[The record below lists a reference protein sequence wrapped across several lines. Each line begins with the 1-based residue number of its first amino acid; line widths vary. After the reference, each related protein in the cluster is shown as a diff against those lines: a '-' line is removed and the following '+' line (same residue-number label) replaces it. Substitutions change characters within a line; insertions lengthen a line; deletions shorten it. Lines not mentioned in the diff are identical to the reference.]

1 MRKSKKKSKWIK
13 TRKFFNDLHLW
24 LGLLSGIILFLVCLS
39 GTVLTFKDDINQLIS
54 PSNYKVEAPLNSEKL
69 SVERLIKNVESQTNG
84 VVTVISIP
92 AKENATYV
100 LNVKTKDGG
109 KRGTNYFVNPYTADL
124 IGDGKGVLSDFF
136 MTIFKLH
143 RWLLLDI
150 SIGRPIVGIAT
161 LIFVFM
167 LISGMI
173 IWIPNKVKHWRQG
186 LKIKTRANFK
196 RLNHDLHNTLGFY
209 AFILMLIM
217 ALSGLFWSF
226 EWYREG
232 ASHLLGTEVFNRE
245 KSSIESNIYH
255 TSNQLISIEELI
267 NQSKLELPY
276 EGDCRIYLP
285 TTKKD
290 VFKVEKNSIGFFA
303 FAGSDQL
310 FIDQYGGEIIH
321 KNIFSEKPLNKQIAA
336 LIKPIHMGYVFGT
349 FSKILYFIAC
359 LIATSLPITGTIIWI
374 NKLKKKK
381 KRRTNSFTVKKAQ

>member
-1 MRKSKKKSKWIK
+1 
-13 TRKFFNDLHLW
+13 
-24 LGLLSGIILFLVCLS
+24 
-39 GTVLTFKDDINQLIS
+39 
-54 PSNYKVEAPLNSEKL
+54 
-69 SVERLIKNVESQTNG
+69 
-84 VVTVISIP
+84 
-92 AKENATYV
+92 
-100 LNVKTKDGG
+100 
-109 KRGTNYFVNPYTADL
+109 
-124 IGDGKGVLSDFF
+124 
-136 MTIFKLH
+136 
-143 RWLLLDI
+143 
-150 SIGRPIVGIAT
+150 
-161 LIFVFM
+161 
-167 LISGMI
+167 MI

-310 FIDQYGGEIIH
+310 FIDQYSGEIIH